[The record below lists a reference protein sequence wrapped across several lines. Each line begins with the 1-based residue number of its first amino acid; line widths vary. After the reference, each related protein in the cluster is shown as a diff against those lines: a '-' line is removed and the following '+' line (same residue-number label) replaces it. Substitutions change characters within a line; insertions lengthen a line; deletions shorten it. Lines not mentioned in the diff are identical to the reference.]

1 MAAVIM
7 NTVLQEL
14 IRDPEGQL
22 GEPVKLVERSDLT
35 NREKLVILESWQA
48 DLLELQKAAEENMAS
63 VNRDP
68 GVTAARLAEVM
79 AAIAL
84 LHEAGERSH

>member
-1 MAAVIM
+1 MM

-14 IRDPEGQL
+14 IRDPESKL

-35 NREKLVILESWQA
+35 TREKLVILESWRA
-48 DLLELQKAAEENMAS
+48 DLVELQKAAEENMAS
-63 VNRDP
+63 VNLDA

-84 LHEAGERSH
+84 LHETGEQTL